1 MKAIRKRRI
10 CYAVL
15 FVGGVFLATWSTVKL
30 MVATASVF
38 GVASIASLMLLIKQS
53 RLLYDA
59 SLIRDN
65 SILAVPSA
73 VISMP
78 DGKEQMD
85 KKEVVVSTFGI
96 MIGSKIYKWG
106 RTGVDGVRLNTVD
119 IDRTRICLTFGD
131 GAETMRIKLLH
142 GMADEQAVM
151 EVKER
156 LWRETGVTAMISG
169 WW

>member
-1 MKAIRKRRI
+1 MKAIRKRRN
-10 CYAVL
+10 CFTVL
-15 FVGGVFLATWSTVKL
+15 FVAGIVLATWATVKP

-38 GVASIASLMLLIKQS
+38 GAASIASLMLLIKQS
-53 RLLYDA
+53 RLFFDA
-59 SLIRDN
+59 SLICDN

-78 DGKEQMD
+78 GDKEQMN
-85 KKEVVVSTFGI
+85 KKEVVVSSFGI

-119 IDRTRICLTFGD
+119 IDRTRIYLTFGD
-131 GAETMRIKLLH
+131 GTETMRIELMH

-151 EVKER
+151 DVKER
-156 LWRETGVTAMISG
+156 LWRETGVTAIISG
-169 WW
+169 W

>member
-1 MKAIRKRRI
+1 MKAIRKRRN

-15 FVGGVFLATWSTVKL
+15 FVAGVFLAAWSAVRL

-38 GVASIASLMLLIKQS
+38 GAASIALLMLLIKQS

-78 DGKEQMD
+78 GDKEQMD

-119 IDRTRICLTFGD
+119 IDRTRIYLTFGD
-131 GAETMRIKLLH
+131 GTKTIRIELLH
-142 GMADEQAVM
+142 GMADEQAM
-151 EVKER
+151 KEVKER
-156 LWRETGVTAMISG
+156 LWRETGVKAIISG
-169 WW
+169 W